1 MAGEDE
7 GVSTKDQ
14 KTNNTKHGG
23 GGANKFFH
31 NDPATQQEKKGNQ
44 SPPHNTT
51 LQSEK
56 RRTYDAQA
64 HTNGEKL
71 GDKKYTSAQADREGE
86 QVTINGNRN
95 HAQAIPNRCGEEQ
108 SEHTPKRIDFGGSG
122 ATHDQSRSRSTSMG
136 HTASYLESDHS
147 GVSKRTGQ
155 DGRNVG
161 GRGGF
166 RTIYNI
172 LKGIVEEKM
181 GEINSPNILASLD
194 DSKEGT
200 GRNDF
205 RRGCKNQQTP
215 PRTGHDPANN
225 SVRPTNASRDVSA
238 CPQRFRSTIT
248 PAHCHRADVRNCPT
262 DIRHPS
268 APQIRF
274 DGDQWESGN
283 HGEKGQ
289 SDTNY
294 RPLHDLPLDGVILG
308 TDSARIPAQQR
319 RIPVLQLQLDQRKG
333 DIGESSSACIA
344 KNGPTAG
351 TAINTTRSRSQHGPD
366 ECGRDHNHDV
376 HKAQLRKNAQQVH
389 GQRGGGYE
397 QGTYAG
403 CDYGKH
409 GILMEEHI
417 TNKWRVKT
425 VEMSAEERL
434 WPLHTKNVEQLKIEQ
449 LRAILPQHLLEKFDL
464 NYILYSEKTPLVQH
478 TFSLEHTV
486 DLSADDIAQLLDN
499 NLIEPTVLSEVK
511 GVVNTFTRA
520 ERRKSRRRWIVW
532 CLQQNECFPVEEEQ
546 RVSLKSVNEMFENS
560 QRFSKAVCIDM
571 KAFYHQ
577 FTMSVVARQY
587 HCFRTSQG
595 WFRLKTVPTG
605 GRHPPM
611 IAEITMQGLCWPPR
625 EETCTDTFI
634 DNIRIGGTDDALT
647 MAHVADIYNKARSVG
662 ISINEG
668 FTSLAPKTCYDFL
681 GVSYRHEE
689 GHTSARCMQH
699 TIDAT
704 IAAWNSVTETSTLR
718 DILSLFGRL
727 NWASMVLNIQLCSYY
742 YAFKFLRRRVGSALD
757 SLAHLWPSSESH
769 WERWVETVRRNEWRT
784 TVRAEAVS
792 DVFTDAS
799 GTGYGAI
806 AFRSDSTVVICAGR
820 WTETESRK
828 HINVLEAVA
837 ARKALELLDTDDAVR
852 LWVDNTSVLFAIRKT
867 RSRSFLLNNE
877 LRKIFNRG
885 KRILSV
891 QYVHT
896 SENPADVWSRI

>member
-1 MAGEDE
+1 M
-7 GVSTKDQ
+7 
-14 KTNNTKHGG
+14 
-23 GGANKFFH
+23 
-31 NDPATQQEKKGNQ
+31 
-44 SPPHNTT
+44 
-51 LQSEK
+51 
-56 RRTYDAQA
+56 
-64 HTNGEKL
+64 L
-71 GDKKYTSAQADREGE
+71 G
-86 QVTINGNRN
+86 
-95 HAQAIPNRCGEEQ
+95 
-108 SEHTPKRIDFGGSG
+108 
-122 ATHDQSRSRSTSMG
+122 
-136 HTASYLESDHS
+136 
-147 GVSKRTGQ
+147 
-155 DGRNVG
+155 
-161 GRGGF
+161 
-166 RTIYNI
+166 
-172 LKGIVEEKM
+172 
-181 GEINSPNILASLD
+181 
-194 DSKEGT
+194 
-200 GRNDF
+200 
-205 RRGCKNQQTP
+205 
-215 PRTGHDPANN
+215 
-225 SVRPTNASRDVSA
+225 
-238 CPQRFRSTIT
+238 
-248 PAHCHRADVRNCPT
+248 
-262 DIRHPS
+262 
-268 APQIRF
+268 
-274 DGDQWESGN
+274 
-283 HGEKGQ
+283 
-289 SDTNY
+289 
-294 RPLHDLPLDGVILG
+294 
-308 TDSARIPAQQR
+308 
-319 RIPVLQLQLDQRKG
+319 
-333 DIGESSSACIA
+333 
-344 KNGPTAG
+344 
-351 TAINTTRSRSQHGPD
+351 
-366 ECGRDHNHDV
+366 
-376 HKAQLRKNAQQVH
+376 
-389 GQRGGGYE
+389 RGGGYE